1 MGSQDMAPG
10 TSAEDKFKPDQSL
23 FQKVG
28 GAVKGMMKFS
38 GLAKFGL
45 LAVLS
50 QSKLATGVI
59 GTIFR
64 LLGALVDI
72 FLAFFIPFLIDGI
85 KGLSRIVKSIWGFLN
100 GLVSTFKA
108 AWNAVWDW
116 LTGLA
121 DSVRVEFLD
130 LLGTL
135 VNKLGIQTTVA
146 DTFFGEGVT
155 TANPAINES
164 VVDDWANGKN
174 AGGNLISAEDKA
186 GVEQDLEDAREAL
199 AGGEEDATEPEAE
212 VPWYGQ
218 RASEYYHSDLSH
230 QLNEENF
237 DENMD
242 LVENGEV
249 PVTEDDLSEWWQNSW
264 TETFTKFGW
273 DDVRDW
279 IMGNTEPDITPQDVF
294 MPNGPVNQ
302 TGEEVLNDIM
312 GTIMVGPP
320 ASSDEVKLYIPTES
334 SHGGGGP
341 RNVSTKNPNDYY
353 ELAVI
358 AQENRNRE

>member
-1 MGSQDMAPG
+1 MAASGVISITAQIMGSQDMAPG

-155 TANPAINES
+155 TANP
-164 VVDDWANGKN
+164 V
-174 AGGNLISAEDKA
+174 
-186 GVEQDLEDAREAL
+186 
-199 AGGEEDATEPEAE
+199 
-212 VPWYGQ
+212 
-218 RASEYYHSDLSH
+218 LS
-230 QLNEENF
+230 
-237 DENMD
+237 
-242 LVENGEV
+242 
-249 PVTEDDLSEWWQNSW
+249 
-264 TETFTKFGW
+264 
-273 DDVRDW
+273 
-279 IMGNTEPDITPQDVF
+279 
-294 MPNGPVNQ
+294 
-302 TGEEVLNDIM
+302 
-312 GTIMVGPP
+312 
-320 ASSDEVKLYIPTES
+320 
-334 SHGGGGP
+334 
-341 RNVSTKNPNDYY
+341 
-353 ELAVI
+353 
-358 AQENRNRE
+358 

>member
-1 MGSQDMAPG
+1 MAASGVISITAQIMGSQDMAPG

-108 AWNAVWDW
+108 AWTAVWDW

-121 DSVRVEFLD
+121 STVRQGFLD
-130 LLGTL
+130 FLGAI
-135 VNKLGIQTTVA
+135 V
-146 DTFFGEGVT
+146 DTG
-155 TANPAINES
+155 
-164 VVDDWANGKN
+164 
-174 AGGNLISAEDKA
+174 
-186 GVEQDLEDAREAL
+186 
-199 AGGEEDATEPEAE
+199 
-212 VPWYGQ
+212 
-218 RASEYYHSDLSH
+218 
-230 QLNEENF
+230 
-237 DENMD
+237 
-242 LVENGEV
+242 
-249 PVTEDDLSEWWQNSW
+249 
-264 TETFTKFGW
+264 
-273 DDVRDW
+273 
-279 IMGNTEPDITPQDVF
+279 
-294 MPNGPVNQ
+294 
-302 TGEEVLNDIM
+302 
-312 GTIMVGPP
+312 
-320 ASSDEVKLYIPTES
+320 
-334 SHGGGGP
+334 
-341 RNVSTKNPNDYY
+341 
-353 ELAVI
+353 
-358 AQENRNRE
+358 